1 MNHKEMTAH
10 IRNRIKVAG
19 IAAGCSKYTSCGV
32 NWIRVS
38 VTSYE
43 QDFTPCEQSRIKL
56 IAQSNGLTL
65 ARGLPIN
72 FDNSTNPKELHFVMP

>member
-1 MNHKEMTAH
+1 MNHKELTAH

-19 IAAGCSKYTSCGV
+19 ILATCKKYTSCGH

-38 VTSYE
+38 VASYE
-43 QDFTPCEQSRIKL
+43 QDFTPCEQSRIKI

-65 ARGLPIN
+65 SRGQEIN
-72 FDNSTNPKELHFVMP
+72 FYNSTNPKEFHFLAP